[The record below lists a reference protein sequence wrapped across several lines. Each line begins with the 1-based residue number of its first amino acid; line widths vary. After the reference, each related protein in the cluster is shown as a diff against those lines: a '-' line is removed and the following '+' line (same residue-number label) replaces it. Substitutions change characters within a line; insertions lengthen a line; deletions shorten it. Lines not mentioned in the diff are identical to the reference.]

1 MKKAVKIFTAV
12 FSVFVFVVMS
22 VTVYGEMNFP
32 EEIYIGSESICYKGI
47 FYADNTLRGTPGDSS
62 VSELTVMNLI
72 PVKEINLKKKER
84 RFVIPGGELIGITLS
99 TNGVVVVA
107 TDSFES
113 TAGTVSPARAA
124 GIKPGDIL
132 ISANGKKL
140 KSNEELTEIIG
151 GSGGERVEMKLMRGN
166 EEFTAFVTP
175 EKTVTTKTYKCG
187 MWIRDYTGG
196 IGTLTYSDT
205 LYGTLAALGHGIY
218 DTDTSL
224 LLPVASGTLRCAEI
238 SSVTKGQPGA
248 AGEICGIIGKNIY
261 GSLLTNTDE
270 GIYGRIS
277 ALPDNGESIPVA
289 NKSEVHEGAAE
300 IICTVKDGQ
309 KQRYDINIDKVIYTS
324 SGNKSITVRITDPEL
339 IAQTGGIV
347 QGMSGS
353 PIIQDGMLAGA
364 ITHVF
369 INNPRGGYAV
379 FAEDML
385 NLSDAV
391 VQTDNAA

>member
-22 VTVYGEMNFP
+22 VTVYGEMNLP

-391 VQTDNAA
+391 AQTDNAA

>member
-12 FSVFVFVVMS
+12 FSVFVFVVMG

-151 GSGGERVEMKLMRGN
+151 GSGGERVEMKLRRGN

-391 VQTDNAA
+391 AQTDNAA

>member
-47 FYADNTLRGTPGDSS
+47 FYADNTLRGTPDDSS

-324 SGNKSITVRITDPEL
+324 SGNKSITVRITDPKL

-391 VQTDNAA
+391 AQTDNAA